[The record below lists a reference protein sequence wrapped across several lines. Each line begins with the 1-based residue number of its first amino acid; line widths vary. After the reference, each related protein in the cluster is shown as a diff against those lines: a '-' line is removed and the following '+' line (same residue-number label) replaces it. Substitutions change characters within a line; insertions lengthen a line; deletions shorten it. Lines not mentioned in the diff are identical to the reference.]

1 MFGPMR
7 RPVQRRL
14 ASVGRPGRVAAGA
27 AILAVL
33 LLAGCDLGGAETV
46 RRVAT
51 LPSPPPPTVAPK
63 PERLELVLDRGRL
76 SCGVSDSRPGFASPG
91 DDGAYDGL
99 EVDFC
104 RALAAALLG
113 NRGALD
119 LVPLGGDDALAALA
133 EGRVDVLLAGTALT
147 QGADVDAGLD
157 FAAPLYFDGQQL
169 LGHAARGY
177 SAASDLADLAGAVV
191 CVHAGSDA
199 ERRIA
204 AAAEGI
210 RLSSQLTAAAAL
222 AEFAAGNCDAVTNDS
237 SDLIAAMAASP
248 EGADWALFPTRSLTV
263 RPLAAAVQ
271 DGQSRFADAVRWTL
285 FALLIAEEHG
295 INSQNLDLAL
305 IDAGVDLARLF
316 GVGPSELQSAMGIP
330 HDAFYQAVS
339 QVGNYGEIFER
350 NLGRLGVARGWNGLY
365 RDGGLHYP
373 GPAR

>member
-1 MFGPMR
+1 MIGPIR
-7 RPVQRRL
+7 RPVRRRFPWIGWPDQ
-14 ASVGRPGRVAAGA
+14 VVFAAA
-27 AILAVL
+27 VLAVL
-33 LLAGCDLGGAETV
+33 VLGGCDLGGAETV

-76 SCGVSDSRPGFASPG
+76 SCGVSSSRPGFSSPVG
-91 DDGAYDGL
+91 EGEYDGL

-119 LVPLGGDDALAALA
+119 LVPLAGDDAFAALE
-133 EGRVDVLLAGTALT
+133 EGRVDVLLGGTTLT
-147 QGADVDAGLD
+147 QGADVQAGVD
-157 FAAPLYFDGQQL
+157 FAAPIYFDGQQL
-169 LGHAARGY
+169 LGHGARGY
-177 SAASDLADLAGAVV
+177 TAASGLGDLDGAVV

-204 AAAEGI
+204 ASADGI
-210 RLSSQLTAAAAL
+210 RLSSHLTAAAAL
-222 AEFAAGNCDAVTNDS
+222 AEFAAGNCDALTNDG
-237 SDLIAAMAASP
+237 SDLIAAKAQSP
-248 EGADWALFPTRSLTV
+248 DGADWVLFPARSLTV

-285 FALLIAEEHG
+285 YALLVAEEHG
-295 INSQNLDLAL
+295 IDSQNLDIAL
-305 IDAGVDLARLF
+305 IDAGGDLSRLF
-316 GVGPSELQSAMGIP
+316 GVSPSELQSSMGIP

-339 QVGNYGEIFER
+339 QVGNYGEIFQQ
-350 NLGRLGVARGWNGLY
+350 NLGRLGIARGWNGLY

-373 GPAR
+373 VPVR